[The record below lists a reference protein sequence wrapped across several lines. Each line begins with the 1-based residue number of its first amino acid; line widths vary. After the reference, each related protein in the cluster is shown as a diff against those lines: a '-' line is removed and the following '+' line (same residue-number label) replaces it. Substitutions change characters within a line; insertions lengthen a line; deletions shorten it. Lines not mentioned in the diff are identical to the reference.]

1 MKKLALYFV
10 LIAFAVGSFSCQK
23 ELEPSGTATQKFS
36 GDWWVFILED
46 DGEGNFIDLFEEG
59 YLLLSTYNTAANVPD
74 KLFVDFNY
82 EFVPVKV
89 IANLNQSENVIIG
102 ENLFN
107 YYDEELEV
115 NILSGTV
122 IRNAATT
129 SGGNVS
135 DSIYI
140 EFEYTSDPGY
150 IFKLAGY
157 RRTGF
162 EEDEH

>member
-1 MKKLALYFV
+1 MKKIALYFA

-23 ELEPSGTATQKFS
+23 ELNPGGTATQDFS
-36 GDWWVFILED
+36 GDWWVFLLED
-46 DGEGNFIDLFEEG
+46 DGEGNFVDLYDLG

-74 KLFVDFNY
+74 KMFVDFFD

-89 IANLNQSENVIIG
+89 IANLNQSESAISG

-107 YYDEELEV
+107 YYADDLEV
-115 NILSGTV
+115 NILNGTV

-140 EFEYTSDPGY
+140 EFEYVSDPGY
-150 IFKLAGY
+150 IYKLAGY